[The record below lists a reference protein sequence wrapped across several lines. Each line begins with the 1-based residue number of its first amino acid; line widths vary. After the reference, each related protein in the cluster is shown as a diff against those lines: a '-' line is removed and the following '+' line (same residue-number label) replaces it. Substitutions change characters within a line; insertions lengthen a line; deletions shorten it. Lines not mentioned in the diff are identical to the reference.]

1 MTNRL
6 VEITSRLIAGFPI
19 KAMWDSFQWSIFTL
33 LFGLLQIWIIIGW
46 YLLSNVQLEE
56 TIFEQIIMEGALLF
70 FSVAIVS
77 SLTVDH
83 YISQETFSAQDFSA
97 FFIFP
102 MVIIISSI
110 VVFFSC
116 FGKSSGEVNFELVV
130 NAELIIISTTMLY
143 AFGIKYSDYR
153 NSNKGNLK

>member
-1 MTNRL
+1 MKN
-6 VEITSRLIAGFPI
+6 LIERIKLSMVGFSV
-19 KAMWDSFQWSIFTL
+19 KAMWDSFQWCLFTL
-33 LFGLLQIWIIIGW
+33 LFGLLQIWIILGW
-46 YLLSNVQLEE
+46 YLLSKLQLEE
-56 TIFEQIIMEGALLF
+56 TIFEQIIMGGALLF

-83 YISQETFSAQDFSA
+83 YLSQETFSSKDFSA
-97 FFIFP
+97 FFLFP

-130 NAELIIISTTMLY
+130 NAELIILFTTMLY

-153 NSNKGNLK
+153 MSNKGNQK

>member
-1 MTNRL
+1 MTN
-6 VEITSRLIAGFPI
+6 LIKRISCSIAEFPR

-33 LFGLLQIWIIIGW
+33 LFGLLQIWIIMGW
-46 YLLSNVQLEE
+46 DLLSNPQLEE
-56 TIFEQIIMEGALLF
+56 TIFEQIMMGGALLF

-83 YISQETFSAQDFSA
+83 YISQETFSTQDFSA
-97 FFIFP
+97 FFLFP

-153 NSNKGNLK
+153 NSNKGNPK